1 MEKIVESFLAGIRFW
16 DIGKIGLVYDI
27 SGQVRSMARF
37 RDLRIKS
44 GYSQEEFRKLYNEKY
59 NRNYT
64 SAAISMIEH
73 EKRMPELGALIDF
86 ADFYGV
92 TLDYLLGR
100 SLELDSQ
107 QISSQLSFIAEN
119 LSSQMG
125 VDTDAQESKAEKA
138 ENLQMLRC
146 LLQQSA
152 VLAKRMEKES
162 C

>member
-119 LSSQMG
+119 LGSQMG
-125 VDTDAQESKAEKA
+125 ADDVQESTREKA

-146 LLQQSA
+146 LLQKSA